1 MLKYGIITILLCGVA
16 ASTPEKNLK
25 LRHNVHNTNV
35 EPIVHSLLDMESQ
48 LNDIHRRQ
56 HKIQEVAHL
65 MQQVRTDL
73 EFVVSTTNMNKPC
86 YRECTRTRVNPSP
99 NTFVQGSC
107 TATTATT
114 QTTADATA
122 ATTIVACTAVPGTWS
137 RTCGSVPYDTDADGA
152 ACFGIGWETN
162 DHDHLNEVH
171 LGNNRKTRTYKK
183 SDGFNRYT
191 TVTEYDGSIDNSNDG
206 SGKNLLM
213 CRYDGYEA
221 EPARRRLADLLT
233 HTSDQTIVKTQAEQK
248 MFDLM
253 KSQCK
258 VSDMERRAELLAETI
273 PQLKQ
278 LYSFLKGIVNVEG
291 MVPKPQHTHEDVNY
305 DGYGDDHH
313 HHDHND
319 HNHNDHHD
327 DHHDDGWKKR
337 YDSQH
342 RQYWENSRTGQ
353 TQWENPY
360 HHRLHSTKT
369 HIQKLCDLHSI
380 HIKSLR
386 STHTEICTDHESATT
401 LDKNCID
408 LIVSEMSK
416 ISLIQSSIDDFE
428 KRLVKLRDAEKAV
441 EYAIT
446 KLLKATDITEMNN

>member
-1 MLKYGIITILLCGVA
+1 MLKYGIVTILLCGVA
-16 ASTPEKNLK
+16 ASTPKKTFK
-25 LRHNVHNTNV
+25 LRHDVHNTNV

-65 MQQVRTDL
+65 MQQVRIDL
-73 EFVVSTTNMNKPC
+73 EFVVLTTNMNKPC
-86 YRECTRTRVNPSP
+86 YRECTRTRVNAH
-99 NTFVQGSC
+99 TFAQGDC
-107 TATTATT
+107 TADDVTV
-114 QTTADATA
+114 DAKVAAAAA
-122 ATTIVACTAVPGTWS
+122 ATNSADCIAVPGTYL
-137 RTCGSVPYDTDADGA
+137 RGA
-152 ACFGIGWETN
+152 WETN
-162 DHDHLNEVH
+162 EHDHLTIPHGVNS
-171 LGNNRKTRTYKK
+171 RKTVTYKVNNGFARYASLEEYNGDEDD
-183 SDGFNRYT
+183 SDGL
-191 TVTEYDGSIDNSNDG
+191 
-206 SGKNLLM
+206 KLLM

-319 HNHNDHHD
+319 HDDHHD

-360 HHRLHSTKT
+360 HHRLHSTNT
-369 HIQKLCDLHSI
+369 HIQKLCDLHTI

-386 STHTEICTDHESATT
+386 ATHVATEICTDHESATT
-401 LDKNCID
+401 SDKNCID